1 MREFTSTTY
10 ETTSYLPLLVDTVDV
25 GVVDYYKEYG
35 EYMKKLTGTPV
46 KRKEYHRKWYEFVF
60 GVKEIVPNLKKFR
73 RILRKK

>member
-1 MREFTSTTY
+1 
-10 ETTSYLPLLVDTVDV
+10 
-25 GVVDYYKEYG
+25 
-35 EYMKKLTGTPV
+35 MKKLTGTPV